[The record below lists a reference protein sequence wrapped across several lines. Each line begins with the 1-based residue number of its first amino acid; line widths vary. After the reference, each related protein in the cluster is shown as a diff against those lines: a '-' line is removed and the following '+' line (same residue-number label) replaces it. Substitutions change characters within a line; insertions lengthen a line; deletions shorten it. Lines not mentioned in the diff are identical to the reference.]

1 MFKNCCQYLLL
12 LPLCVNGNIFISFIS
27 ISNLL
32 TLHTSLCP
40 SLPLIRALQACHTC
54 KHATA
59 TGLFNIIF
67 ICSDNL
73 QEGSSISSANIY
85 MAMRDSDRHQ
95 LDNGGGDQLINN
107 NGGHSSADALQ
118 RSTTTT
124 SDYLEMA
131 TVKLTK
137 IMFHKNS

>member
-1 MFKNCCQYLLL
+1 MCEWKYFHQFYLNQQLAYPSYV
-12 LPLCVNGNIFISFIS
+12 PL
-27 ISNLL
+27 
-32 TLHTSLCP
+32 SLASSHPC
-40 SLPLIRALQACHTC
+40 SSGLSHMQTC
-54 KHATA
+54 YTA
-59 TGLFNIIF
+59 TGLFNLIF